1 MLILKVTK
9 NKSLHSLSLQTV
21 YFFKYILKVK
31 AWIFFIETSIL
42 FLLNYQ
48 SYLSFYS
55 NKNELKKTVRKIT
68 REKVWRPIYGFWYLP
83 TKFWHTYM
91 ITYGDF
97 RLIVEPYLFE
107 GRKIVKISSHKQ
119 HEQVAFDWEIDILIL
134 K

>member
-9 NKSLHSLSLQTV
+9 NKSLHSLSLFRQ
-21 YFFKYILKVK
+21 YIFLN
-31 AWIFFIETSIL
+31 IFWKLRREF
-42 FLLNYQ
+42 FLLKLQYYFCWITN
-48 SYLSFYS
+48 LSFYS

-107 GRKIVKISSHKQ
+107 GRKIAKISSHKQ